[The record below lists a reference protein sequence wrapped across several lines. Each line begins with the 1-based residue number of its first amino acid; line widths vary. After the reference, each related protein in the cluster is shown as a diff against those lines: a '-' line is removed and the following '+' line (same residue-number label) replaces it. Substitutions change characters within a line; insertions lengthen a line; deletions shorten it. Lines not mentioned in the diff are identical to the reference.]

1 MRRIVKT
8 HPPQELIGWRN
19 ENREHNHTYQD
30 LLGTKAHALLK
41 DKLLQEQGWLCAYT
55 GKAIESQSSHVE
67 HLKPQ
72 SACDEWQDVEYRN
85 VVACFPADG
94 GDVSH
99 GYGAPVK
106 ASWWDEEQ
114 FVSPLSEDC
123 ERRFRFAW
131 SGHVHP
137 NPEDYHAAEVTI
149 KALGLDEEMLR
160 LLRKARIDGFFGFGA
175 RTRTRPLSIA
185 DARIV
190 LANIDRLDGNGRL
203 REFCFVLKQL
213 LPKYI
218 EQGDNNETN

>member
-1 MRRIVKT
+1 MRKIVKT
-8 HPPQELIGWRN
+8 HPPQELNSWRE
-19 ENREHNHTYQD
+19 ENRVGNRKYRD
-30 LLGTKAHALLK
+30 LLGTEAHRTLK
-41 DKLLQEQGWLCAYT
+41 SKLLQEQGGLCAYT
-55 GKAIESQSSHVE
+55 GRAIDNHSSHVE

-72 SACDEWQDVEYRN
+72 CQCAEWEDVEYRN

-106 ASWWDEEQ
+106 ANWWDEQ
-114 FVSPLSEDC
+114 RFVSPLSEDC

-137 NPEDYHAAEVTI
+137 NPEENECAKETI
-149 KALGLDEEMLR
+149 KALGLDADSLR
-160 LLRKARIDGFFGFGA
+160 LLRKARVDGFFGFGP
-175 RTRTRPLSIA
+175 RTRARPLSIA
-185 DARIV
+185 DARIA
-190 LANIDRLDGNGRL
+190 LENIESRDGNGRL

-218 EQGDNNETN
+218 ERTKG